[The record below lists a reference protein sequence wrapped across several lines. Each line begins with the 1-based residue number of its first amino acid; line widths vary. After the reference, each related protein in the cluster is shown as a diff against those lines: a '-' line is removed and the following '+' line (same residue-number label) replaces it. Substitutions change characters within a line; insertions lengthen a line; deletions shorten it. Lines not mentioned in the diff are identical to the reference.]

1 MSDIKIN
8 VSNLG
13 KYYTIGEKPS
23 RQETIGGTF
32 FHFIKKPF
40 ENFSALKNKAKLP
53 DGSNQTNGI
62 WALKNVSFTVEN
74 GEILGII
81 GRNGAGKSTILKI
94 LDKITRPT
102 TGRIEMWGRVSSLLE
117 VGTGFHRDLT
127 GKENVFLNGAILGMR
142 KREIKQKF
150 DEIVDFAEIEKFI
163 DTPVKRYSSGM
174 KVRLAFAVAAHLE
187 PEILLVDEVLAV
199 GDASFQ
205 SKCLSKMDAVSK
217 SGRTIIFVSH
227 NMGAISQLCSRCLV
241 IRNGCLLA
249 QGKPDEM
256 INWYLSSLNPENV
269 NGKLNVSPERM
280 GDGRLRFTEAFIENQ
295 NKNQTSRPISGEKM
309 TIVAGFKAKSPIQK
323 VTFMNSISNHLGVP
337 VTHCSVESMGYKFNV
352 KEGSGTVRCIVP
364 DLPLPIGRY
373 RIDLSAF
380 DESGRLDSITGAL
393 YFDVTVSNFFSTFY
407 APPAKYST
415 ALVKHRWEMFQ

>member
-1 MSDIKIN
+1 MSDIKIS

-13 KYYTIGEKPS
+13 KYYTIGEKVF
-23 RQETIGGTF
+23 RQETIGGTI
-32 FHFIKKPF
+32 FHFIKRPF
-40 ENFSALKNKAKLP
+40 DNFSALKNRARLP
-53 DGSNQTNGI
+53 DGSNHKNGI
-62 WALKNVSFTVEN
+62 WALKDVSFTVKN

-94 LDKITRPT
+94 LTKITRPT

-127 GKENVFLNGAILGMR
+127 GRENIFLNGAILGMR

-199 GDASFQ
+199 GDAAFQ
-205 SKCLSKMDAVSK
+205 SKCLSKMDSVSK

-256 INWYLSSLNPENV
+256 INWYLSSLNPGNIS
-269 NGKLNVSPERM
+269 GKLNLSPERM
-280 GDGRLRFTEAFIENQ
+280 GDGRLKFTEAFIEDQ
-295 NKNQTSRPISGEKM
+295 NINQTSRPISGKKM
-309 TIVAGFKAKSPIQK
+309 TIVVKFEAKSSIQK
-323 VTFMNSISNHLGVP
+323 VIFMNLISNHLGIP
-337 VTHCSVESMGYKFNV
+337 VTHLTVESMGYKFNV
-352 KEGSGTVRCIVP
+352 KKGSGTVRCIIP
-364 DLPLPIGRY
+364 RLPLPIGRY

-393 YFDVTVSNFFSTFY
+393 YFDVTVSHFFSTFFT
-407 APPAKYST
+407 PPAKYST
-415 ALVKHRWEMFQ
+415 ALIEHCWEMDQ